1 MVCFGLPPNCETNPK
16 GIKVNYMAY
25 PKSRATDAYT
35 PAEILVG
42 QRLRSLRVGMGYSL
56 RGLADA
62 SGLNVNTIS
71 LIETGKTS
79 ASIGTLQQ
87 LSLTLGIPLSSFFET
102 EAEKKQIIFTRSSE
116 RPQVKMGDA
125 CADNLA
131 QDLADESLQP
141 FILKL
146 EAGQGS
152 GGRMIVHSGW
162 EFVFCLKGCT
172 TYHIEMDEY
181 VLDEGDSLIFNAN
194 LPHCWENMGRTQAE
208 VLMMFLASNQQE
220 KPGRQHMWITTIK
233 KENTM
238 KIAVITDD
246 GKTISQHFGRARF
259 YQVLTLE
266 GTKIVDSEMRP
277 KLGHQQFGEHQ
288 HGEEHNHDEAHGHT
302 GEAHSKHQK
311 MADAISDCNVVVCGG
326 MGMGAYESMR
336 QLGLT
341 PIVTDLVD
349 INSAVQEYID
359 GKLIDHPEKLH

>member
-1 MVCFGLPPNCETNPK
+1 
-16 GIKVNYMAY
+16 MAY
-25 PKSRATDAYT
+25 PKSRAIEAYT

-42 QRLRSLRVGMGYSL
+42 QRLRKLRVRLGYSL
-56 RGLADA
+56 RGLAEA

-102 EAEKKQIIFTRSSE
+102 EAEKKQIIYTRSSE
-116 RPQVKMGDA
+116 RPLAKMGDA
-125 CADNLA
+125 LAYNLA

-146 EAGQGS
+146 EAQQGS

-162 EFVFCLKGCT
+162 EFVFCLRGCT
-172 TYHIEMDEY
+172 TYRIEMDEY
-181 VLDEGDSLIFNAN
+181 VLNEGDSLIFNAN
-194 LPHCWENMGRTQAE
+194 HPHCWENTGSKFAE
-208 VLMMFLASNQQE
+208 VLMMFLPSNQQE
-220 KPGRQHMWITTIK
+220 EPGRQHMWITTMK
-233 KENTM
+233 KENMM
-238 KIAVITDD
+238 KIALVTDD

-277 KLGHQQFGEHQ
+277 KLGHQQFGEH
-288 HGEEHNHDEAHGHT
+288 HLSENLHYGESHGHDS
-302 GEAHSKHQK
+302 ESHSKHQR
-311 MADAISDCNVVVCGG
+311 MADAIADCSFVVCGG
-326 MGMGAYESMR
+326 MGKGAYESMR

-341 PIVTDLVD
+341 PVVTDILE
-349 INSAVQEYID
+349 INSAVQAFID
-359 GKLIDHPEKLH
+359 GKLTDHTEKLH